1 MAGIRLVTGSITTA
15 AYKTS
20 KEDHLVNKLRE
31 QGPLVGDATIGNQTD
46 DATSANETGNR
57 LAGCWRQRSQKRWV
71 AQQLAKRRRRT
82 RGSANGQ
89 ASARYVASRGT
100 RGQPDIPKPVCK
112 PVRHKNCGV
121 EVHFPLPTWF
131 LLAEFFTETI
141 WLSLAAGWAIVLN
154 AGQVHAC
161 VEKTEYYRAVLA
173 MALTVLSLWASGI
186 TKSDATRKLDEV
198 SAEFLTKF
206 LANRLQKD
214 CIAWSFEY
222 IHQCRQ
228 SKKPIFILKLDFA
241 KDFDTVEHELIL
253 QMLKFKGFDEKWIGW
268 IKQLL

>member
-1 MAGIRLVTGSITTA
+1 MGAPRSLRRGSSGVTSSGYSNQKPKALYILMAKLMYVSHGASHKLPFKVGSSLQIARDGMAGIRLVTGSITTA

-31 QGPLVGDATIGNQTD
+31 QGPLVFASGDATIGNQND

-121 EVHFPLPTWF
+121 EGHKRNNCRKVGDLR
-131 LLAEFFTETI
+131 
-141 WLSLAAGWAIVLN
+141 LN
-154 AGQVHAC
+154 N
-161 VEKTEYYRAVLA
+161 
-173 MALTVLSLWASGI
+173 M
-186 TKSDATRKLDEV
+186 
-198 SAEFLTKF
+198 
-206 LANRLQKD
+206 
-214 CIAWSFEY
+214 
-222 IHQCRQ
+222 
-228 SKKPIFILKLDFA
+228 
-241 KDFDTVEHELIL
+241 
-253 QMLKFKGFDEKWIGW
+253 
-268 IKQLL
+268 